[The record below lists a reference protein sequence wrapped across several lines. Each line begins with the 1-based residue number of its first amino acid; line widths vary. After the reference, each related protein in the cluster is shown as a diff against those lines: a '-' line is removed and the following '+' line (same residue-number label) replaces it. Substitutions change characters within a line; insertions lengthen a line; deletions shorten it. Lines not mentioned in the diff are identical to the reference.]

1 MTTFV
6 GPLLLEIGHEDG
18 EVGGVEGDGRI
29 GPKHFIG
36 HYLIEQ
42 LGIFDQPED
51 GVEEVGGQRNRDIR
65 RSFKELIQREIIS
78 LQLVIGLVGLE
89 VLQGDINRE
98 SQYLEPIIKLRH
110 LGGVDYQNVQDV
122 VDGEVVLYSIAGVLR
137 NERVD
142 LIVQR
147 ILDQPWH
154 PRDDDLLQLRDD
166 EVVEPF
172 AFDLYAD
179 GVGVDID
186 VVHLNIEPYAMR
198 TLVPRKTNSS
208 VYLQASDLNS
218 QIALLFAR
226 EADLD
231 LEVSIEIKADIFGV
245 DNKGVCVLDL

>member
-1 MTTFV
+1 M
-6 GPLLLEIGHEDG
+6 
-18 EVGGVEGDGRI
+18 
-29 GPKHFIG
+29 
-36 HYLIEQ
+36 
-42 LGIFDQPED
+42 
-51 GVEEVGGQRNRDIR
+51 
-65 RSFKELIQREIIS
+65 
-78 LQLVIGLVGLE
+78 
-89 VLQGDINRE
+89 
-98 SQYLEPIIKLRH
+98 
-110 LGGVDYQNVQDV
+110 
-122 VDGEVVLYSIAGVLR
+122 R

-142 LIVQR
+142 LIVER
-147 ILDQPWH
+147 ILYQPWH

-198 TLVPRKTNSS
+198 ALVPRETNSS